1 MHTACNHIPYVHV
14 PQVMGPAAA
23 PAGPGLHRVPYGA
36 VARLGDQLEAQD
48 PHGNWLGASVVD
60 ERGHGDERELLV
72 HYNGWNKRHDEWLVV
87 GGGRLRAAGGK
98 LGPERDLVRSP
109 AREAGVQRKAACGAA
124 EAEDGGQRAKKQLAN
139 AFMPEEDAA
148 IRKGVLKYG
157 AGKWK
162 EILEDREFD
171 VLKLKGR
178 TSDAI
183 RLRWSRSILPEVTQE
198 AAAPR
203 KFLEARVRREAGV
216 QGKPGLQLW
225 RSDKNVTGYVGVTC
239 KDEKSANRFCA
250 KAPIVN
256 GEGLYLGR
264 FATALEAATAFAQ
277 HVQGLD
283 DGWQQSR
290 QLQNAWLEQHPGE
303 EEGKGGAKGE
313 GAKGAKKAKGSKTAK
328 RAVQGGGSEGS
339 DEDGHEGSPTVRLVQ
354 SKSGADE
361 FKGVPTVTRAAGLDL
376 HLSTKSNT
384 GYQGVSW
391 KKNQNEGTNGQK
403 RFYVT
408 MKGSHLGCF
417 PSAVEAAAAYAA
429 HLQSERKPSP
439 AERVQAKIRATPAV
453 APAPRAA
460 ATTKATARRPVDSAP
475 AATNATRKQAEAVS
489 NPGAAPLGAVG
500 PLSYGGAGKEMEGSG
515 GFALMA
521 GVAAPPEALANLRG
535 WLARSKLDMY
545 GESLE
550 ELGYDDLDYL
560 LQLPKATLVEVA
572 EEVSMKPGH
581 KRKFVDYAMM
591 HSSAPCHDP
600 PPKMTLATCASSV
613 GSVVHEEGSFAVGD
627 FVTAAYFVGKDKPL
641 PAGTHESHRGRHYS
655 GRIVDI
661 DRAHDS
667 FTVSYDD
674 GDTEQD
680 VQRASLRFL
689 E

>member
-1 MHTACNHIPYVHV
+1 M
-14 PQVMGPAAA
+14 
-23 PAGPGLHRVPYGA
+23 
-36 VARLGDQLEAQD
+36 
-48 PHGNWLGASVVD
+48 
-60 ERGHGDERELLV
+60 
-72 HYNGWNKRHDEWLVV
+72 
-87 GGGRLRAAGGK
+87 
-98 LGPERDLVRSP
+98 
-109 AREAGVQRKAACGAA
+109 
-124 EAEDGGQRAKKQLAN
+124 
-139 AFMPEEDAA
+139 
-148 IRKGVLKYG
+148 
-157 AGKWK
+157 
-162 EILEDREFD
+162 
-171 VLKLKGR
+171 
-178 TSDAI
+178 
-183 RLRWSRSILPEVTQE
+183 
-198 AAAPR
+198 
-203 KFLEARVRREAGV
+203 
-216 QGKPGLQLW
+216 
-225 RSDKNVTGYVGVTC
+225 
-239 KDEKSANRFCA
+239 
-250 KAPIVN
+250 
-256 GEGLYLGR
+256 
-264 FATALEAATAFAQ
+264 
-277 HVQGLD
+277 QGLD

-460 ATTKATARRPVDSAP
+460 AATKATARRPVDSAP